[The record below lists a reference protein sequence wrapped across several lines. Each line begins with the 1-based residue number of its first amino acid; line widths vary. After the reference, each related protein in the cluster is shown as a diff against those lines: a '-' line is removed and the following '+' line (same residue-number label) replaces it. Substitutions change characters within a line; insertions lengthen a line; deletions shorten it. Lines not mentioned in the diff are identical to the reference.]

1 MTFEKW
7 CRLTDQEAQ
16 DYKSIVSRKI
26 KNQRDIE
33 PGDLV
38 RIAPWCAN
46 KFRIAH
52 VTFVAW
58 YDKRNIGI
66 QYLDE
71 EGLKE
76 GPGKAIGG
84 PHGNLEL
91 IDDK

>member
-7 CRLTDQEAQ
+7 CGLTKQGQ
-16 DYKSIVSRKI
+16 KDYKWIIMGKI

-38 RIAPWCAN
+38 RIAPWCSN
-46 KFRIAH
+46 KFRMAH

-58 YDKRNIGI
+58 YDKRNISI

-71 EGLKE
+71 VGLKE
-76 GPGKAIGG
+76 KPGRAIGG

-91 IDDK
+91 IDDE

>member
-7 CRLTDQEAQ
+7 DSLDKQAQEI
-16 DYKSIVSRKI
+16 YKSMLGRKI

-58 YDKRNIGI
+58 YDKRNIMI
-66 QYLDE
+66 QYLDQ
-71 EGLKE
+71 EGLKND
-76 GPGKAIGG
+76 PSQAIGG

>member
-1 MTFEKW
+1 MNFEKW
-7 CRLTDQEAQ
+7 STLTEQEQ
-16 DYKSIVSRKI
+16 KDYRSIVTRKI
-26 KNQRDIE
+26 KKQRDIE

-38 RIAPWCAN
+38 RIAPWCTN

-58 YDKRNIGI
+58 YDKRNISI

-71 EGLKE
+71 DGLQEK
-76 GPGKAIGG
+76 PSRAIGG

>member
-7 CRLTDQEAQ
+7 SMLTGQEQ
-16 DYKSIVSRKI
+16 KDYKSIVTRKI
-26 KNQRDIE
+26 KKQRDLE

-38 RIAPWCAN
+38 RLAPWCAN

-58 YDKRNIGI
+58 YDKRNVTI

-71 EGLKE
+71 DGLAE
-76 GPGKAIGG
+76 SPGRAAGG
-84 PHGNLEL
+84 AYGNLEL

>member
-7 CRLTDQEAQ
+7 SMLTEQGKK
-16 DYKSIVSRKI
+16 DYKAIVSRKI
-26 KNQRDIE
+26 KAQRDIE
-33 PGDLV
+33 LGDLV

-58 YDKRNIGI
+58 YDKRNIAI

-76 GPGKAIGG
+76 EPGKAIGG

>member
-7 CRLTDQEAQ
+7 NSLDKQAQEI
-16 DYKSIVSRKI
+16 YKSMLGRKI

-58 YDKRNIGI
+58 YDKRNISI

-71 EGLKE
+71 SGLKE
-76 GPGKAIGG
+76 KPGRAMGG

-91 IDDK
+91 INDE